1 MIEVPKVLVSGDN
14 RAPSDFDLVKTIES
28 TNTQRF
34 LTPTIKELT
43 SQLEEAEYQ
52 VKVSI
57 MPFICSIFGIFH
69 QKRKVWS
76 QMISCLAEIDCYCSL
91 ATVSSNVSIIFT
103 LIIYSLNLQCHDRS
117 F

>member
-52 VKVSI
+52 VKLSI

-69 QKRKVWS
+69 
-76 QMISCLAEIDCYCSL
+76 
-91 ATVSSNVSIIFT
+91 
-103 LIIYSLNLQCHDRS
+103 
-117 F
+117 